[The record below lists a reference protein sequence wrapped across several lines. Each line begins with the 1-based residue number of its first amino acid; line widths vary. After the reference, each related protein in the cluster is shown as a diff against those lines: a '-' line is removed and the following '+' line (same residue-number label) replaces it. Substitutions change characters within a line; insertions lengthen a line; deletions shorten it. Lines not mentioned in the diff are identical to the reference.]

1 MAAMGFTANS
11 TLDAS
16 APPVSVSCGPLGHW
30 DDWEDW
36 GVAGAGNKLKAESGA
51 GHQGPW
57 VPGSTSGL

>member
-36 GVAGAGNKLKAESGA
+36 GVAG
-51 GHQGPW
+51 
-57 VPGSTSGL
+57 VPRATGSRPLPFSKPRMRTGLGKS